1 MVQIKFKLNL
11 RLGRKFVEE
20 MKLKTDL
27 ETQDPQAI
35 GMFCKKKKILVHGI
49 PLNKVVST
57 WMDVRVLGWYKYR

>member
-35 GMFCKKKKILVHGI
+35 GMFCKKKNLSSWYSPEQSCLYLDGRTSIRLV
-49 PLNKVVST
+49 
-57 WMDVRVLGWYKYR
+57 

>member
-27 ETQDPQAI
+27 ETQGPQAI
-35 GMFCKKKKILVHGI
+35 GMFCKKK
-49 PLNKVVST
+49 S
-57 WMDVRVLGWYKYR
+57 

>member
-35 GMFCKKKKILVHGI
+35 GMFCKKKK
-49 PLNKVVST
+49 S
-57 WMDVRVLGWYKYR
+57 